1 MDTQVPVTL
10 IDLFK
15 LIGSPIFVGFFISN
29 VLENVPA
36 FQQLASSMKFIVV
49 CVVCAVAAAAS
60 YALVT
65 YTPSAFIE
73 AVQPWYAQIVAL
85 LVIVAADYWHKAIT
99 KRAENK
105 GE

>member
-1 MDTQVPVTL
+1 MDTQIPVTL

-29 VLENVPA
+29 FLENVPA
-36 FQQLASSMKFIVV
+36 FQNLTSTLKFVVV
-49 CVVCAVAAAAS
+49 CIVCAAAAAVS

-85 LVIVAADYWHKAIT
+85 LVVVSADYWHKAVAKNNAKKEI
-99 KRAENK
+99 
-105 GE
+105 